1 MHCGKIYNQ
10 PYLAP
15 RNKFSQLK
23 AFSFARQNSVE
34 LLLVQLLLR
43 FSNRVIMEIP
53 LLDAQWEH

>member
-1 MHCGKIYNQ
+1 MHCEKIYNQ
-10 PYLAP
+10 PYLTQ
-15 RNKFSQLK
+15 RNYFSQPK
-23 AFSFARQNSVE
+23 VFSFARQNSVE